1 MKHSGPASGYT
12 HFVSKKVLHSD
23 TLTNRQETINTISK
37 GLPKFFSKAHKSKC
51 KSLVS
56 PLMQDKISLAQY
68 RIPYSELTGDC
79 SVTDNA
85 NSKAVDERNELI
97 LKIAHE
103 SILRDLR
110 VNKGQKTL
118 STIFGI

>member
-1 MKHSGPASGYT
+1 
-12 HFVSKKVLHSD
+12 
-23 TLTNRQETINTISK
+23 
-37 GLPKFFSKAHKSKC
+37 
-51 KSLVS
+51 
-56 PLMQDKISLAQY
+56 MQDKISLAQY